1 MSRLGGAKGLSAQ
14 PADIA
19 SSVRW
24 ARICRLT
31 QRDPGRAHQRGQS
44 ALTLSI
50 AREDRQPQASVERV
64 VRSVKK
70 REARAGDRLDRLN
83 RKRQDLIGD
92 DLIGFFA
99 EALLQAAPPRNPQFG
114 VDMDDVNSGANRL
127 AQVFIIGSRSAVE
140 GQGYLHS
147 ALDLGDSPDIE
158 SLSRLPLHHALQ
170 HPVHVADR
178 GSEDVYPRRLDEL
191 FRLLRRGEAL

>member
-1 MSRLGGAKGLSAQ
+1 MGRLGGAKGLSAQ

-50 AREDRQPQASVERV
+50 AHEDRQPQASVERV

-99 EALLQAAPPRNPQFG
+99 EALLQARLHATRSSVLIWTMLIPAPI
-114 VDMDDVNSGANRL
+114 A
-127 AQVFIIGSRSAVE
+127 
-140 GQGYLHS
+140 
-147 ALDLGDSPDIE
+147 
-158 SLSRLPLHHALQ
+158 
-170 HPVHVADR
+170 
-178 GSEDVYPRRLDEL
+178 
-191 FRLLRRGEAL
+191 LRRSSSSVPDPPWRVKGICTALLISAILPISSRFLVCP